1 MENIFN
7 YIDNLILIAIII
19 LAIYF
24 FVSFLLSNLMKL
36 WFKKLAKAPELRFV
50 FIFIIIIA
58 YPLLFLG
65 LLKEW
70 FVKGKSMDDVGWN
83 IFAEVFKQLHVDL
96 NDERRDTDKV
106 FFIGWRHL
114 LGLHFPILLLWL
126 AMWLSIINI
135 IMSKFF

>member
-7 YIDNLILIAIII
+7 YIDNLILIAVII
-19 LAIYF
+19 LAIYLF
-24 FVSFLLSNLMKL
+24 ISFLRSNLVKL
-36 WFKKLAKAPELRFV
+36 WFKKLAKAPELCFAFILTIIFV
-50 FIFIIIIA
+50 

-70 FVKGKSMDDVGWN
+70 FVKGRSMDDVGWF

-114 LGLHFPILLLWL
+114 LGLHVPILLIWI
-126 AMWLSIINI
+126 AMWLSIINF
-135 IMSKFF
+135 IMIKFF

>member
-7 YIDNLILIAIII
+7 YIDNLILIAVII
-19 LAIYF
+19 LAIYLF
-24 FVSFLLSNLMKL
+24 ISFLRSNLVKL

-50 FIFIIIIA
+50 FIFTIIFA

-70 FVKGKSMDDVGWN
+70 FVKGRSMDDVGWF

-114 LGLHFPILLLWL
+114 LGLHVPILLIWI
-126 AMWLSIINI
+126 AMWLSIINF
-135 IMSKFF
+135 IMIKFF